1 MTKKI
6 TSICIFPGIQRTLI
20 LGLGLVLMSCGTEVG
35 NPVVKRPTTPRT
47 VAQDTMESDFL
58 ELSETLSED
67 TSSVSSLALDSNI
80 SALPLKDAMTCSG
93 DEFRATTTL
102 DKSKERSKEF
112 PQKGHAV
119 SILLE
124 RQLKIEW
131 NSPSGGLSCVGNSL
145 KKTVRLLKG
154 ATETRTGSVIRSLNR
169 TTKNSK
175 LSAQDYSSATF
186 ASKGDWK
193 TTFDD
198 LEVTGSSFIISR
210 SSAWTLTK
218 TNSARTSEG
227 ETSAESTS
235 STVESSPLKI
245 KITRARG
252 SGAITNKTIE
262 SGKVKTSRADG
273 SIVEVSFESLVFTES
288 DSCYPSKGKVRGTVT
303 PAPSS
308 GQSPDTFEID
318 FSNSTSETPE
328 LVFSDAQRIPLS
340 GSCVGND

>member
-1 MTKKI
+1 MTRKI
-6 TSICIFPGIQRTLI
+6 TTICIFPGIQRTLV
-20 LGLGLVLMSCGTEVG
+20 LGLGLVLMSCGTEAG

-58 ELSETLSED
+58 ELSETLSD
-67 TSSVSSLALDSNI
+67 DSSNVSTLSLDSSS
-80 SALPLKDAMTCSG
+80 SAIAFKDTGTCTG
-93 DEFRATTTL
+93 DEFRATTTFE
-102 DKSKERSKEF
+102 KSKEQIKDL
-112 PQKGHAV
+112 PKKGHAV
-119 SILLE
+119 STLFE

-131 NSPSGGLSCVGNSL
+131 NSPKGGLSCVGNSL

-154 ATETRTGSVIRSLNR
+154 ATETRTGSVNRSLNR
-169 TTKNSK
+169 TTKNST

-186 ASKGDWK
+186 ASKGEWK
-193 TTFDD
+193 TTFDNIE
-198 LEVTGSSFIISR
+198 LTGSSFIISR

-218 TNSARTSEG
+218 TNSSRTSEG

-235 STVESSPLKI
+235 STLESSPLKI
-245 KITRARG
+245 ITTRARG
-252 SGAITNKTIE
+252 SGAIINKTIE
-262 SGKVKTSRADG
+262 SGKIKTSRADG
-273 SIVEVSFESLVFTES
+273 SIVEVSFESLIFTEN

-308 GQSPDTFEID
+308 GQSPETFEID
-318 FSNSTSETPE
+318 FSDTTSETPE